1 MRYSYL
7 LGSILILFFAPM
19 NVLAAKG
26 CCSGHGGV
34 DCTKIQQ
41 DERVV
46 CNDGWLGSSCTYQSM
61 DKCRGYN
68 PTGNNQG
75 TSPTKKPVVPATPA
89 PTPTPT
95 PTPTST
101 PTPTKTPQVTPT
113 PNIIYG
119 CTDEQAINYN
129 KLATVDNNS
138 CRYEEENGNLL
149 GTIALLGGGGAAAYY
164 FIKKKKKTTQS

>member
-61 DKCRGYN
+61 DKYMDARMSKRSIITN
-68 PTGNNQG
+68 LLLWIIIAVD
-75 TSPTKKPVVPATPA
+75 TKK
-89 PTPTPT
+89 
-95 PTPTST
+95 
-101 PTPTKTPQVTPT
+101 KME
-113 PNIIYG
+113 IY
-119 CTDEQAINYN
+119 
-129 KLATVDNNS
+129 
-138 CRYEEENGNLL
+138 
-149 GTIALLGGGGAAAYY
+149 
-164 FIKKKKKTTQS
+164 

>member
-1 MRYSYL
+1 MGESSVMMVGWDHL
-7 LGSILILFFAPM
+7 VLINRWI
-19 NVLAAKG
+19 NV
-26 CCSGHGGV
+26 
-34 DCTKIQQ
+34 
-41 DERVV
+41 VV
-46 CNDGWLGSSCTYQSM
+46 ITQLEIIKEHHQPKTRP
-61 DKCRGYN
+61 K
-68 PTGNNQG
+68 
-75 TSPTKKPVVPATPA
+75 
-89 PTPTPT
+89 
-95 PTPTST
+95 
-101 PTPTKTPQVTPT
+101 KTPQVTPT